1 MASLTKSC
9 IEKTKLATALIDG
22 GTKTKT
28 LTLGRMFDT
37 LDKRCKLSDFT
48 NYITNSSNLQER
60 VVSNESS
67 KSKRQF
73 KISEENVIRGIPAY
87 DIVIGKRKDKAVRL
101 FYRQKPTKENVKGEP
116 PCVLCITVQSQ
127 NFLHT
132 ANSSHILVTFQ
143 LIQRC
148 GQFG

>member
-22 GTKTKT
+22 GTKTRT
-28 LTLGRMFDT
+28 PALGRMFDT

-60 VVSNESS
+60 VVSNEYS

-87 DIVIGKRKDKAVRL
+87 DIVIGKRKDNEAVRL

-132 ANSSHILVTFQ
+132 ADSSHILVTFQ
-143 LIQRC
+143 LI
-148 GQFG
+148 

>member
-1 MASLTKSC
+1 M
-9 IEKTKLATALIDG
+9 
-22 GTKTKT
+22 
-28 LTLGRMFDT
+28 
-37 LDKRCKLSDFT
+37 T
-48 NYITNSSNLQER
+48 NTY
-60 VVSNESS
+60 S

-87 DIVIGKRKDKAVRL
+87 DIVIGKCKDKAVRL
-101 FYRQKPTKENVKGEP
+101 FYQQKPTKENVKGEP
-116 PCVLCITVQSQ
+116 SCVFCITVQFQ

-132 ANSSHILVTFQ
+132 ANQERIAHSL

>member
-1 MASLTKSC
+1 M
-9 IEKTKLATALIDG
+9 
-22 GTKTKT
+22 
-28 LTLGRMFDT
+28 
-37 LDKRCKLSDFT
+37 LSR
-48 NYITNSSNLQER
+48 S
-60 VVSNESS
+60 
-67 KSKRQF
+67 
-73 KISEENVIRGIPAY
+73 IPAY
-87 DIVIGKRKDKAVRL
+87 DSIIGKRKDKVVRL

-148 GQFG
+148 GQFGYVVFQKYGQAHIIYQ

>member
-1 MASLTKSC
+1 M
-9 IEKTKLATALIDG
+9 
-22 GTKTKT
+22 
-28 LTLGRMFDT
+28 
-37 LDKRCKLSDFT
+37 
-48 NYITNSSNLQER
+48 SNTY
-60 VVSNESS
+60 S

-73 KISEENVIRGIPAY
+73 KISEENVIRSIPAY

-132 ANSSHILVTFQ
+132 AKSSHNYISHISVNPTVWTVWITKLFFRNMAKF
-143 LIQRC
+143 I
-148 GQFG
+148 

>member
-1 MASLTKSC
+1 MLVIYRKWLC
-9 IEKTKLATALIDG
+9 QIHILRVNVNFKYLKGI
-22 GTKTKT
+22 
-28 LTLGRMFDT
+28 
-37 LDKRCKLSDFT
+37 LSR
-48 NYITNSSNLQER
+48 S
-60 VVSNESS
+60 
-67 KSKRQF
+67 
-73 KISEENVIRGIPAY
+73 IPAY

-127 NFLHT
+127 NFLHA
-132 ANSSHILVTFQ
+132 ANSLHILVTFQ